1 MGDVKTVD
9 INLGDRSYP
18 VRVGRNIVSS
28 THELLP
34 ASARR
39 VAVVT
44 QHGIPAS
51 LIPEFP
57 HRHVSVHYI
66 GTGEEHKT
74 LSTIE
79 ELCRS
84 FASNGLTRSD
94 VVVAV
99 GGGMVTDVAGF
110 AAASYHRGI
119 AVIHVATTLLAM
131 IDAAVGGK
139 TGVNLP
145 EGKNLV
151 GAFWQPS
158 AVVCDL
164 AALDSLP
171 ERETRCGL
179 GEMAK
184 YHFIIREDLNTMPF
198 DERVARC
205 VGIKGEIVAAD
216 EREGGI
222 RAFLNYGHT
231 LAHALEIDTNFSIAH
246 GEAVALGV
254 LYAAHV
260 AHRMNRISSQR
271 VDDHYHVVHDIYGLK
286 RSLPDGVSIDSLISA
301 MGRDKKAVSSLTFV
315 LDSDTGLEVV
325 PGIQEEVL
333 RRAYDDLVARVRLL
347 T

>member
-1 MGDVKTVD
+1 MSEMNSVH
-9 INLGDRSYP
+9 INLGDRSYA
-18 VRVGRNIVSS
+18 VLVGRGIVHDAVS
-28 THELLP
+28 LLP
-34 ASARR
+34 TSAKR
-39 VAVVT
+39 VAIVT
-44 QHGIPAS
+44 QDGIPETCMPS
-51 LIPEFP
+51 FD
-57 HRHVSVHYI
+57 HHVVSVHRI
-66 GTGEEHKT
+66 GVGEEHKN

-79 ELCRS
+79 RLCRE
-84 FASNGLTRSD
+84 FAQHGLTRSD

-119 AVIHVATTLLAM
+119 PVVHVATSLLAM

-139 TGVNLP
+139 TGVNIA

-158 AVVCDL
+158 GVVCDL
-164 AALDSLP
+164 DVLASLP
-171 ERETRCGL
+171 EREMRCGL

-184 YHFIIREDLNTMPF
+184 YHFIARENLNEIPF

-205 VGIKGEIVAAD
+205 IQIKGDIVAAD

-231 LAHALEIDTNFSIAH
+231 LAHALEIDTDFNIAH

-271 VDDHYHVVHDIYGLK
+271 VDDHYHGVHEVYGL
-286 RSLPDGVSIDSLISA
+286 RLSLIH
-301 MGRDKKAVSSLTFV
+301 
-315 LDSDTGLEVV
+315 
-325 PGIQEEVL
+325 I
-333 RRAYDDLVARVRLL
+333 
-347 T
+347 